1 MSATSARYVAG
12 VAGGLG
18 RGLGPRKV
26 ESVREGE
33 ERGSMS
39 LRPRPSSRLRV

>member
-33 ERGSMS
+33 ERK
-39 LRPRPSSRLRV
+39 RLHEPQTQAQQ